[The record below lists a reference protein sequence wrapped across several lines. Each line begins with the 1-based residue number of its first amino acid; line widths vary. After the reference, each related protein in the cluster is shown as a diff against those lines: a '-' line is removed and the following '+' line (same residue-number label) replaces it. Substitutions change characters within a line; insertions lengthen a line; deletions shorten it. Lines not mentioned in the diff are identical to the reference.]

1 MKHLSLLR
9 HIGMACAMASA
20 MIAVSS
26 CSSTVTPNSAVQRLQ
41 DSSSAVVFSY
51 NDASSPRARVC
62 EEAGPLPERAA
73 RALKA
78 WLRSSTTKSFSY
90 AYPQYYLALSNGN
103 GMRRGTSV
111 WGICSDGHGDLV
123 GILIPRNGVAAWD
136 LPFVGEYRVLVCDT
150 KQRKGLSDAIME
162 SLADAGYDATRINA
176 RKASGLTQKRYLI
189 SKPLSDEAQKKYD
202 LIKKAEEQAQA
213 ARDAKASTPAAAP
226 VLETTAA
233 PDSSVEEAVPVSDSD
248 SSTEEEDDDFEL

>member
-9 HIGMACAMASA
+9 HIGMACAVASA

-26 CSSTVTPNSAVQRLQ
+26 CSSTVTPSSAVQRLQ
-41 DSSSAVVFSY
+41 NSSSAVVFSY

-90 AYPQYYLALSNGN
+90 AYPQYYLALSNGMHR
-103 GMRRGTSV
+103 GGTSV
-111 WGICSDGHGDLV
+111 WGICSDGHGNLV

-213 ARDAKASTPAAAP
+213 ARDAKANAPAPSP
-226 VLETTAA
+226 VLETTAT
-233 PDSSVEEAVPVSDSD
+233 PDSSVEEAIPVSDSD
-248 SSTEEEDDDFEL
+248 SSTDEDDDFEL

>member
-9 HIGMACAMASA
+9 HIGMACAVASA
-20 MIAVSS
+20 MVAVSS

-41 DSSSAVVFSY
+41 TSSSAVVFSY
-51 NDASSPRARVC
+51 NDANSPRARVC

-90 AYPQYYLALSNGN
+90 AYPQYYLALTNGRT
-103 GMRRGTSV
+103 GAQSV
-111 WGICSDGHGDLV
+111 WGICSDGHGNLV

-150 KQRKGLSDAIME
+150 RQRKGLSDAIME

-213 ARDAKASTPAAAP
+213 ARDAKATTPAGAP
-226 VLETTAA
+226 VLETTAT

-248 SSTEEEDDDFEL
+248 SSTDEDDDFEL

>member
-41 DSSSAVVFSY
+41 TSSSAVVFSY

-90 AYPQYYLALSNGN
+90 AYPQYYLALSNEKT
-103 GMRRGTSV
+103 MHRGTSV
-111 WGICSDGHGDLV
+111 WGICSDGHGNLV

-213 ARDAKASTPAAAP
+213 ARDAKASAPAASP
-226 VLETTAA
+226 ILETTAT

-248 SSTEEEDDDFEL
+248 SSTDEDDDFEL

>member
-1 MKHLSLLR
+1 MKHFSLLR
-9 HIGMACAMASA
+9 NIGLVCAAA
-20 MIAVSS
+20 AATVAVSS

-41 DSSSAVVFSY
+41 SSSSAIVFSY

-90 AYPQYYLALSNGN
+90 AYPQYYLALTNGRT
-103 GMRRGTSV
+103 GAQSV
-111 WGICSDGHGDLV
+111 WGICSDGHGNLV

-136 LPFVGEYRVLVCDT
+136 LPFIGEYRVLVCDT

-189 SKPLSDEAQKKYD
+189 SKPLSDEAQKQYD

-213 ARDAKASTPAAAP
+213 ARDARANSPASVPALPTVDTGSDAG
-226 VLETTAA
+226 
-233 PDSSVEEAVPVSDSD
+233 EEATPMSDSD
-248 SSTEEEDDDFEL
+248 ASSGEDEDDDFEL